1 MKNVYSK
8 VLFVTLSSI
17 SALSF
22 ADVSLYGKVAVGL
35 ENDQF
40 QNNTIPG
47 GGSVQDY
54 GSYFGIRGVDPVY
67 GENAVIWQVEQY
79 LDISSG
85 QSYYSN
91 TGYGMVVPFPNA
103 NLNSNNIPTNWN
115 GYVKNDMNTLASSE
129 TYLGLQGAWGRFR
142 MGNLSNYMRSN
153 MGNTN
158 MFNCANGIN
167 CLGVFTRTSRLI
179 PTSIRYDSPVFG
191 GFNISAGYGF
201 NTNGGTGISGINAF
215 NTFNSG
221 LNGSYSGGIISGG
234 IGWTNGNWQAN
245 LGTMIWQQV
254 GNYATGANGL
264 TNCSGIGTSTTCFP
278 NSTYSNAYASTFEV
292 GYNDP
297 DGLIANVGFQIT
309 SGMAWSGWAVS
320 GGTLGVT
327 YSPGY
332 QAVAQQLFENAQLQ
346 TQEIAVSLGY
356 HLGPW
361 TPKIGYAY
369 GNNLMVGG
377 SPFSLI
383 AGSAQQIANS
393 GYQNVAAEL
402 DWNIT
407 PRTIAFV
414 NYGQIWYGQTL
425 QNVAFPNIVNGAP
438 AASQGTVNGITQY
451 VANQS
456 TFGVGFSHTF

>member
-1 MKNVYSK
+1 MKNIYMK
-8 VLFVTLSSI
+8 ALFATLASF

-22 ADVSLYGKVAVGL
+22 ADVSLYGKVAIGL

-47 GGSVQDY
+47 SGSVQDY
-54 GSYFGIRGVDPVY
+54 GSYFGIRGSDPVY
-67 GENAVIWQVEQY
+67 GETAVIWQVEQY
-79 LDISSG
+79 LDIASG

-103 NLNSNNIPTNWN
+103 ALTYN

-129 TYLGLQGAWGRFR
+129 TYLGLQGGWGRVR

-158 MFNCANGIN
+158 MFNCANGVN

-179 PTSIRYDSPVFG
+179 PTSIRYDSPSFG
-191 GFNISAGYGF
+191 GFNFSALYGF
-201 NTNGGTGISGINAF
+201 NTNGGSGISGLNAF

-221 LNGSYSGGIISGG
+221 LNGSYSGGIIGG
-234 IGWTNGNWQAN
+234 GVGWASGNWRVN

-254 GNYATGANGL
+254 GNYSTAASGL
-264 TNCSGIGTSTTCFP
+264 TSCGGVGSPTTCYP
-278 NSTYSNAYASTFEV
+278 NSAYSNAYANTFEI

-297 DGLIANVGFQIT
+297 DGLIANVGFQTT

-320 GGTLGVT
+320 GGTLGVM
-327 YSPGY
+327 YNPGY
-332 QAVAQQLFENAQLQ
+332 QAVAQQLFKNNQLQ
-346 TQEIAVSLGY
+346 TQEAAVSLGY

-377 SPFSLI
+377 NVLDLI
-383 AGSAQQIANS
+383 GGNAQQIGNS
-393 GYQNVAAEL
+393 GYQNVSAEL

-425 QNVAFPNIVNGAP
+425 QNVAFPNVQGGSPTVSEGA
-438 AASQGTVNGITQY
+438 VNGITQY

-456 TFGVGFSHTF
+456 TLAVGFSHTF